1 MGEISYSEEKP
12 ARSDADLQ
20 SATLDWLIDSRL
32 VRSAADVA
40 EFRVEDIRF
49 AYPVYTHDRPAIL
62 ARIRA
67 YLEPFGIYSF
77 GRFGGWDYVNS
88 DACIWQGWNL
98 ASRLAA
104 EGT

>member
-1 MGEISYSEEKP
+1 LGDFFNS
-12 ARSDADLQ
+12 L
-20 SATLDWLIDSRL
+20 L

-62 ARIRA
+62 ASIRA